1 MEEYQSYFLMK
12 PEQAPAYVQTRLAYF
27 PKGHR
32 LTGKEIGDGN
42 INYVFR
48 VTDEDTGKSV
58 IVKQAGLKTRIEP
71 DLGVST
77 DRGRIEARI
86 LKIQNQYAPGLV
98 PEIYLYDEIMCAMIM
113 EDMTGHTMM
122 REGLLH
128 HETYPLFADHIST
141 FMANCLLRTSDLV
154 MDHKEKKELVKE
166 FINPDLCGI
175 TEDLVY
181 MEPYTDCFQR
191 NHVFPPNGDFIRKE
205 LYEDELLRLEAAKLK
220 FEFMNHAQALIHG
233 DLHTGSVFINQ
244 EHTYVFDPEFAFF
257 GPMGYDIG
265 NVIANL
271 LFAWCNGDA
280 QIADPNKRE
289 EFCSWCL
296 DSIADTVDLFV
307 QKYDEIFDQYVTERM
322 AKTPGFKAWYLA
334 GILSDTA
341 GAAGTE
347 GIRRIN
353 GMANVKDITSI
364 SEDGKRARAERIVV
378 TFSKD
383 CILHRDSFICG
394 ADYVAAIQRAV
405 EIHSAPVERA

>member
-141 FMANCLLRTSDLV
+141 FMANCLLRTSDLI

>member
-1 MEEYQSYFLMK
+1 MSEYQSYFLMK
-12 PEQAPAYVQTRLAYF
+12 PEDAPAYVQAKLNYF
-27 PKGHR
+27 PEGHR
-32 LTGKEIGDGN
+32 LAGTEIGDGN

-48 VTDEDTGKSV
+48 VVDQDTGKSI

-77 DRGRIEARI
+77 DRGRIEAKI
-86 LKIQNQYAPGLV
+86 LKIQNEFAPGLV

-113 EDMTGHTMM
+113 EDMVGHTMM
-122 REGLLH
+122 RTGLLN
-128 HETYPLFADHIST
+128 HETYPEFADHVTT
-141 FMANCLLRTSDLV
+141 FLANCLLRTSDLV
-154 MDHKEKKELVKE
+154 MNHKEKKELVKE

-175 TEDLVY
+175 TEDLVF
-181 MEPYTDCFQR
+181 MEPYTDCFDR
-191 NHVFPPNGDFIRKE
+191 NHVFPPNKAFIQKE
-205 LYEDELLRLEAAKLK
+205 LYEDEALRLEAAKLK

-244 EHTYVFDPEFAFF
+244 EHTYIFDPEFAFY

-280 QIADPNKRE
+280 EIEEPEKRE
-289 EFCSWCL
+289 EFCTWCL
-296 DSIADTVDLFV
+296 DAIADTVDLFV
-307 QKYDEIFDQYVTERM
+307 QKYDSVYDEYSTELM
-322 AKTPGFKAWYLA
+322 ARTPGFKAWYLS
-334 GILSDTA
+334 GILADTA

-347 GIRRIN
+347 GIRRID

-364 SEDGKRARAERIVV
+364 SDESKRARAERIVV
-378 TFSKD
+378 TFAKD
-383 CILHRDSFICG
+383 CIMNRESFICG

-405 EIHSAPVERA
+405 EKHS

>member
-1 MEEYQSYFLMK
+1 MSEYQSYFLMK
-12 PEQAPAYVQTRLAYF
+12 PEDAPAYVQAKLNYF
-27 PKGHR
+27 PEGHR
-32 LTGKEIGDGN
+32 LAGTEIGDGN

-48 VTDEDTGKSV
+48 VVDQDTGKSI

-77 DRGRIEARI
+77 DRGRIEAKI
-86 LKIQNQYAPGLV
+86 LKIQNEFAPGLV

-113 EDMTGHTMM
+113 EDMVGHTMM
-122 REGLLH
+122 RTGLLN
-128 HETYPLFADHIST
+128 HETYPEFADHVTT
-141 FMANCLLRTSDLV
+141 FLANCLLRTSDLV
-154 MDHKEKKELVKE
+154 MNHKEKKELVKE

-175 TEDLVY
+175 TEDLVF
-181 MEPYTDCFQR
+181 MEPYTDCFDR
-191 NHVFPPNGDFIRKE
+191 NHVFPPNKAFIQKE
-205 LYEDELLRLEAAKLK
+205 LYEDESLRLEAAKLK

-244 EHTYVFDPEFAFF
+244 EHTYIFDPEFAFY

-280 QIADPNKRE
+280 EIEEPEKRE
-289 EFCSWCL
+289 EFCTWCL
-296 DSIADTVDLFV
+296 DAIADTVDLFV
-307 QKYDEIFDQYVTERM
+307 QKYDSVYDEYSTELM
-322 AKTPGFKAWYLA
+322 ARTPGFKAWYLS
-334 GILSDTA
+334 GILADTA

-347 GIRRIN
+347 GIRRID

-364 SEDGKRARAERIVV
+364 SDESKRARAERIVV
-378 TFSKD
+378 TFAKD
-383 CILHRDSFICG
+383 CIMNRESFICG

-405 EIHSAPVERA
+405 EKHS

>member
-1 MEEYQSYFLMK
+1 MSEYQSYFLMK
-12 PEQAPAYVQTRLAYF
+12 PEDAPAYVQAKLNYF
-27 PKGHR
+27 PEGHR
-32 LTGKEIGDGN
+32 LAGTEIGDGN

-48 VTDEDTGKSV
+48 VVDQDTGKSI

-77 DRGRIEARI
+77 DRGRIEAKI
-86 LKIQNQYAPGLV
+86 LKIQNEFAPGLV

-113 EDMTGHTMM
+113 EDMVGHTMM
-122 REGLLH
+122 RTGLLN
-128 HETYPLFADHIST
+128 HETYPEFADHVTT
-141 FMANCLLRTSDLV
+141 FLANCLLRTSDLV
-154 MDHKEKKELVKE
+154 MNHKEKKELVKE

-175 TEDLVY
+175 TEDLVF
-181 MEPYTDCFQR
+181 MEPYTDCFDR
-191 NHVFPPNGDFIRKE
+191 NHVFPPNKAFIQKE
-205 LYEDELLRLEAAKLK
+205 LYEDESLRLEAAKLK

-244 EHTYVFDPEFAFF
+244 EHTYIFDPEFAFY

-280 QIADPNKRE
+280 DIEEPEKRE
-289 EFCSWCL
+289 EFCTWCL
-296 DSIADTVDLFV
+296 DAIADTVDLFV
-307 QKYDEIFDQYVTERM
+307 QKYDSVYDEYSTELM
-322 AKTPGFKAWYLA
+322 ARTPGFKAWYLS
-334 GILSDTA
+334 GILADTA

-347 GIRRIN
+347 GIRRID

-364 SEDGKRARAERIVV
+364 SDESKRARAERIVV
-378 TFSKD
+378 TFAKD
-383 CILHRDSFICG
+383 CIMNRESFICG

-405 EIHSAPVERA
+405 EKHS

>member
-1 MEEYQSYFLMK
+1 MSEYQSYFLMK
-12 PEQAPAYVQTRLAYF
+12 PEDAPAYVQAKLNYF
-27 PKGHR
+27 PEGHR
-32 LTGKEIGDGN
+32 LAGTEIGDGN

-48 VTDEDTGKSV
+48 VVDQDTGQSI

-77 DRGRIEARI
+77 DRGRIEAKI
-86 LKIQNQYAPGLV
+86 LKIQNEFAPGLV

-113 EDMTGHTMM
+113 EDMVGHTMM
-122 REGLLH
+122 RTGLLN
-128 HETYPLFADHIST
+128 HETYPEFADHVTT
-141 FMANCLLRTSDLV
+141 FLANCLLRTSDLV
-154 MDHKEKKELVKE
+154 MNHKEKKELVKE

-175 TEDLVY
+175 TEDLVF
-181 MEPYTDCFQR
+181 MEPYTDCFDR
-191 NHVFPPNGDFIRKE
+191 NHVFPPNKAFIQKE
-205 LYEDELLRLEAAKLK
+205 LYEDESLRLEAAKLK

-244 EHTYVFDPEFAFF
+244 EHTYIFDPEFAFY

-280 QIADPNKRE
+280 EIEEPEKRE
-289 EFCSWCL
+289 EFCTWCL
-296 DSIADTVDLFV
+296 DAIADTVDLFV
-307 QKYDEIFDQYVTERM
+307 QKYDSVYDEYSTELM
-322 AKTPGFKAWYLA
+322 ARTPGFKAWYLS
-334 GILSDTA
+334 GILADTA

-347 GIRRIN
+347 GIRRID

-364 SEDGKRARAERIVV
+364 SDESKRARAERIVV
-378 TFSKD
+378 TFAKD
-383 CILHRDSFICG
+383 CIMNRESFICG

-405 EIHSAPVERA
+405 EKHS

>member
-141 FMANCLLRTSDLV
+141 FMANCLLRTSDLI

-244 EHTYVFDPEFAFF
+244 ELTYVFDPEFAFV